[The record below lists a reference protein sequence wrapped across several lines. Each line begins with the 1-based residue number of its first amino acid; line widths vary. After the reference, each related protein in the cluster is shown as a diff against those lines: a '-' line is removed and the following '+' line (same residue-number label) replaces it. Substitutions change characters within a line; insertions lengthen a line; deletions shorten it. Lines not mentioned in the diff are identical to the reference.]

1 MGIVLKTTQ
10 QNDVFFVHTDGRAH
24 SRPRALR
31 GLGRDRALEKEE
43 RGRGRGRAVA
53 SERRKQAQS

>member
-1 MGIVLKTTQ
+1 MGIVFEDNSTKRC
-10 QNDVFFVHTDGRAH
+10 FFVHTDGRAH

-31 GLGRDRALEKEE
+31 GLGRECALEKEE

-53 SERRKQAQS
+53 SERREQAQS